1 MYQISQDPIGNS
13 LDLLVANLKSEDL
26 GNFSFFFFDF
36 LLSIFYFFKL
46 KLKIKNKEKMMME
59 IWLMDLHALKP
70 TTMKSCK
77 TEIL

>member
-26 GNFSFFFFDF
+26 GNFSFFFFFDF

-46 KLKIKNKEKMMME
+46 KFKIKK
-59 IWLMDLHALKP
+59 
-70 TTMKSCK
+70 
-77 TEIL
+77 